1 MNTIKQNSILP
12 ERHGICMIDLKLSRD
27 KIDEVDKKIV
37 ELFEYRMQLTKD
49 VAAYK
54 IETGKKVFD
63 REREV
68 SKLNALSTLTDNEFN
83 KIGIQELFTQI
94 MSMSRKMQYSLI
106 KDDISDKP
114 FISFKDFQSHKPLQ
128 VICFGVKGSYTE
140 RAMEEYFG
148 GNITPF
154 YADSF
159 KKVML
164 AVKEGSCDYGVLPIE
179 NTSTGGIAD
188 IYDLLVEFDNYIIG
202 EHIVKIEHAL
212 LGLKEAT
219 LEDINTVYSHPQ
231 GLMQCQKFLEAHPK
245 MKPIECTSTSDSA
258 KKVLLDGDKTK
269 AAIAGKQSLSIYD
282 LKILEDCINHEQNN
296 STRFI
301 IISRDKKYRE
311 EADKVSICFELPHE
325 SGTLYNML
333 SHIIYNNL
341 NMTKIESRPL
351 EGRVFEYR
359 FFVDFEG
366 NLSDPGVRNALYGI
380 KEEALSLKILGNY

>member
-1 MNTIKQNSILP
+1 
-12 ERHGICMIDLKLSRD
+12 
-27 KIDEVDKKIV
+27 
-37 ELFEYRMQLTKD
+37 MQLTKD
-49 VAAYK
+49 VAEYK

-63 REREV
+63 RDREV

-94 MSMSRKMQYSLI
+94 MSMSRKMQYGLI
-106 KDDISDKP
+106 KEDFIDKP
-114 FISFKDFQSHKPLQ
+114 FASFNDFQSDIPLN
-128 VICFGVKGSYTE
+128 VVCFGVKGSYTE
-140 RAMEEYFG
+140 RAMKEYFG
-148 GNITPF
+148 DNIINPS

-164 AVKEGSCDYGVLPIE
+164 AVREGDSDYGVLPIE
-179 NTSTGGIAD
+179 NTSTGGITD

-212 LGLKEAT
+212 LGLKEAKV
-219 LEDINTVYSHPQ
+219 EEIKTVYSHPQ
-231 GLMQCQKFLEAHPK
+231 GLMQCQKFLDAHPN
-245 MKPIECTSTSDSA
+245 MTPIECTSTSDSA
-258 KKVLLDGDKTK
+258 KKVLLDGDKTQ
-269 AAIAGKQSLSIYD
+269 AAIAGRQSASIYD
-282 LKILEDCINHEQNN
+282 LNILEECINHEQNN

-301 IISRDKKYRE
+301 IISKDKKYRR

-380 KEEALSLKILGNY
+380 NEEAISLKILGNY

>member
-1 MNTIKQNSILP
+1 
-12 ERHGICMIDLKLSRD
+12 MIDLGLSRE

-49 VAAYK
+49 VAEYK

-68 SKLNALSTLTDNEFN
+68 SKLKALSGLTDNEFN

-94 MSMSRKMQYSLI
+94 MSMSRKMQYGLI
-106 KDDISDKP
+106 KEDFSDKP
-114 FISFKDFQSHKPLQ
+114 FTAFKDFKVDKPLD
-128 VICFGVKGSYTE
+128 VMCFGVKGSYTE

-148 GNITPF
+148 GNINPS
-154 YADSF
+154 YAESF

-202 EHIVKIEHAL
+202 EHVVKIEHAL
-212 LGLKEAT
+212 LGLKDANV
-219 LEDINTVYSHPQ
+219 EDIKTVYSHPQ
-231 GLMQCQKFLEAHPK
+231 GLMQCQKFLEAHPN
-245 MKPIECTSTSDSA
+245 MKPVECTSTSDSA

-269 AAIAGKQSLSIYD
+269 GAIAGRQSASIYD
-282 LKILEDCINHEQNN
+282 LKILQECINHEQNN

-301 IISRDKKYRE
+301 IISKEKKYKS
-311 EADKVSICFELPHE
+311 EANKVSICFELPHE

-380 KEEALSLKILGNY
+380 SEEAISLKVLGNY

>member
-1 MNTIKQNSILP
+1 MV
-12 ERHGICMIDLKLSRD
+12 DLDKSR
-27 KIDEVDKKIV
+27 KEIDEVDKKIV

-54 IETGKKVFD
+54 IQTGKKVFD
-63 REREV
+63 KERETT
-68 SKLNALSTLTDNEFN
+68 KLKTLSELSNIEFN

-106 KDDISDKP
+106 KEDISDKP
-114 FISFKDFQSHKPLQ
+114 FTILTDFMKDKPLK
-128 VICFGVKGSYTE
+128 VMCFGVKGSYTE
-140 RAMEEYFG
+140 CAMEEFFR
-148 GNITPF
+148 GNIIPS
-154 YADSF
+154 YADTF

-164 AVKEGSCDYGVLPIE
+164 GVNEGECDYGVLPIE

-202 EHIVKIEHAL
+202 EHIIKIEHAL
-212 LGLKEAT
+212 VGLNTAK
-219 LEDINTVYSHPQ
+219 LEDIETVYSHPQ

-245 MKPIECTSTSDSA
+245 MKPVECTSTSDSA
-258 KKVLLDGDKTK
+258 QKVCQDADITK
-269 AAIAGKQSLSIYD
+269 AAIAGRQTAAIYD
-282 LKILEDCINHEQNN
+282 LKILKESINHEQNN

-301 IISRDKKYRE
+301 IISKDKKYRK
-311 EADKVSICFELPHE
+311 EANKVSICFELPHE

-333 SHIIYNNL
+333 SHMIYNNL

-351 EGRVFEYR
+351 VGRNFEYR

-380 KEEALSLKILGNY
+380 NEEANRLKVLGNY

>member
-1 MNTIKQNSILP
+1 
-12 ERHGICMIDLKLSRD
+12 MIDLNLSRE

-37 ELFEYRMQLTKD
+37 ELFEYRMQLAKD

-63 REREV
+63 REREI
-68 SKLNALSTLTDNEFN
+68 SKLNTLSTLTDDTFN

-106 KDDISDKP
+106 KEDFSDNPFTSFKEVLADKP
-114 FISFKDFQSHKPLQ
+114 LK
-128 VICFGVKGSYTE
+128 VICFGEKGSYTE

-148 GNITPF
+148 ENINPT

-164 AVKEGSCDYGVLPIE
+164 SVKEGHSDYGVLPIE

-202 EHIVKIEHAL
+202 EHVIKIEHAL
-212 LGLKEAT
+212 LGLKGAKLT
-219 LEDINTVYSHPQ
+219 DIKTVYSHPQ
-231 GLMQCQKFLEAHPK
+231 GLMQCQKFLEAHPEITPVK
-245 MKPIECTSTSDSA
+245 CISTSDSA
-258 KKVLLDGDKTK
+258 KKVLLDGDVSQG
-269 AAIAGKQSLSIYD
+269 AIAGRQSAVIYD
-282 LKILEDCINHEQNN
+282 LDILEESINHEQNN

-301 IISRDKKYRE
+301 IISRDRKYQE

-333 SHIIYNNL
+333 SHMIYNNL
-341 NMTKIESRPL
+341 SMTKIESRPL
-351 EGRVFEYR
+351 EGRNFEYR

-380 KEEALSLKILGNY
+380 KEEAISLKILGNY